1 MRMGLRLQFFYFF
14 IIGIGGSL
22 FFLPV
27 WLECRGI
34 DIRAIGF
41 IMSMTYVSKIV
52 FGPVAAIFS
61 DMGLNSKNIILV
73 LGGIGVIGLL
83 CMLPESCDLAYAF
96 AVLVAT
102 GGFQSIVPIG
112 ENITLNAINSGDA
125 KLDYGQIRAV
135 GTIAYAIIAV
145 ISGIILNYFYGNGYL
160 IWLMVACTVMIV
172 VLSRFLSDV
181 RNLKAI
187 KESRAKYLTLFKQ
200 KDAVAVFAIA
210 GLYYISAGM
219 LTGLGSAHF
228 KEIGI
233 SATVTGLLI
242 IPMIFTESIFFFSA
256 KKHLNNVPY
265 QKLLFLASCASVVRW
280 GLMSVVVNPWL
291 IALCQM
297 MHALTFASVHLATM
311 NYIRTVIPVNLAAR
325 AQSTYDAGCSGVL
338 MGMSIILYGVI
349 YPILKSKTFLVA
361 AAFSLIGVVLSMT
374 LKGKRLRRQSS

>member
-1 MRMGLRLQFFYFF
+1 MGLRLQFFYFF

-27 WLECRGI
+27 WLECRGV
-34 DIRAIGF
+34 DIRVIGL

-73 LGGIGVIGLL
+73 LGGIGIIGLL
-83 CMLPESCDLAYAF
+83 CMLPESCGLAYVF
-96 AVLVAT
+96 SVLVAT

-112 ENITLNAINSGDA
+112 ENITLNAINSGDV

-135 GTIAYAIIAV
+135 GTIAYAFIAV

-160 IWLMVACTVMIV
+160 IWLMVACTVIIV
-172 VLSRFLSDV
+172 IQSRFLNDV

-187 KESRAKYLTLFKQ
+187 KESRARYLTLFKQ
-200 KDAVAVFAIA
+200 KDAIAVFSIA
-210 GLYYISAGM
+210 GLYYVSAGM

-228 KEIGI
+228 KAIGI
-233 SATVTGLLI
+233 SATVSGLLI

-256 KKHLNNVPY
+256 KKHLNGVPY
-265 QKLLFLASCASVVRW
+265 QKLLLVASCASVVRW
-280 GLMSVVVNPWL
+280 VAMAFVVNPWL
-291 IALCQM
+291 IAVCQM

-325 AQSTYDAGCSGVL
+325 AQSTYDAGCSGLL
-338 MGMSIILYGVI
+338 MGISIVLYGVI
-349 YPILKSKTFLVA
+349 YPLLREKTFLVA
-361 AAFSLIGVVLSMT
+361 AAFSLIAVVLSLT
-374 LKGKRLRRQSS
+374 LKGKRLRRKTGN